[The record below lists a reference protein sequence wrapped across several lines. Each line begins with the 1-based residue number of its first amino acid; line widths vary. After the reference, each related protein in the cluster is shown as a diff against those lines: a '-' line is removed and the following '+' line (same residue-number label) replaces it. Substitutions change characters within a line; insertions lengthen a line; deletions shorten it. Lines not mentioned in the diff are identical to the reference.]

1 MYTVAPQVPRIR
13 EVFAKPVRPVERTEV
28 IDRETFRL
36 KTSFE
41 NLKSE
46 GDQASGDVVHDIVIT
61 IPYRDT
67 FQHVRTTME
76 GSFVFDLESKMRP
89 HLFIFGKEQDTISG
103 VLDTALFGGDRGI
116 AFTSIAPPKILQFT
130 KSHAAKILWASF
142 KGLNIPNLNK
152 SSLWGPDLATTQDYD
167 RYCAHGQNHYVMIE
181 LKGQHWVVAIGSDGK
196 AIMYSK
202 VSQADFL
209 EFLKTE
215 VVPILK

>member
-1 MYTVAPQVPRIR
+1 MYIVAPQTPRIR
-13 EVFAKPVRPVERTEV
+13 EVFGKPVKPVERTEV
-28 IDRETFRL
+28 IDHETFRL

-41 NLKSE
+41 SVKSD
-46 GDQASGDVVHDIVIT
+46 GDQASGNVVHDIVIT

-67 FQHVRTTME
+67 VQHVRTTTE
-76 GSFVFDLESKMRP
+76 GIFVFDMESKMRP
-89 HLFIFGKEQDTISG
+89 HLFIFGGEQDTISG
-103 VLDTALFGGDRGI
+103 VLDTAIFGGDRGI
-116 AFTSIAPPKILQFT
+116 AFTSISPAKILQFT
-130 KSHAAKILWASF
+130 KAHAAKILWASF

-152 SSLWGPDLATTQDYD
+152 SSLWGPDLATTQDYE

-202 VSQADFL
+202 VDQADFL
-209 EFLKTE
+209 QFLKSE